1 MSQDQLD
8 AARKMVKLFGILQ
21 YLLPTSLLAIAV
33 FLPMILGL
41 KGETSLWVT
50 IGLSLVA
57 LFDFLFFRFTILPR
71 AQKRLAELQ

>member
-1 MSQDQLD
+1 MQDQL
-8 AARKMVKLFGILQ
+8 AVRKMITLLRILQ
-21 YLLPTSLLAIAV
+21 YALPCFLLALAV

-50 IGLSLVA
+50 VGLSLVA

-71 AQKRLAELQ
+71 AHRRLAELQ